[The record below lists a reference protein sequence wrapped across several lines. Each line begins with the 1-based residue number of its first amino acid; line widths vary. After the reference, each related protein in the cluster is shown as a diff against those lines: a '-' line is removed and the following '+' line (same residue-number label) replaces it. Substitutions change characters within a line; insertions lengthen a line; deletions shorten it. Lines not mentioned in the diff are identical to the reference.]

1 MRAKGKFKFKEI
13 RRTEAGS
20 FIDKETKKEVSYK
33 PSYKLIADE
42 IDSDGIHER
51 IFKLEENSV
60 LIPQLQKLEPYTDI
74 VIEFDVKNYASG
86 IRLLP
91 IAVAT
96 TSKQ

>member
-1 MRAKGKFKFKEI
+1 MRAKGKFKYKEL
-13 RRTEAGS
+13 RRTDAGT
-20 FIDKETKKEVSYK
+20 FKNDKGEDIKYNA
-33 PSYKLIADE
+33 SYKLVTDE

-51 IFKLEENSV
+51 IFKLDENSA